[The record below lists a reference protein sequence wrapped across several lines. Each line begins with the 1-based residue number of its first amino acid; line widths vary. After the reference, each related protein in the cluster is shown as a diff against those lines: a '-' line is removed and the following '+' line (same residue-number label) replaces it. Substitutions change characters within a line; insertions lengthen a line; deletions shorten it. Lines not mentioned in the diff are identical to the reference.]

1 MSLVNIS
8 AKADNSQEAPSSISG
23 SSSQERE
30 RKKMEAKILQKFNG
44 EINGVKF
51 DDENNYYSSKFILE
65 QVEEKFGECYS
76 DEFVEKLRNTVS
88 NMYLKYNEF
97 SFAYLE
103 EDFMDSIR
111 KAEKFGDIKFL
122 YGGGDW
128 QIESLN
134 EKIAEGAFEK
144 KENLAQTKR

>member
-1 MSLVNIS
+1 
-8 AKADNSQEAPSSISG
+8 
-23 SSSQERE
+23 
-30 RKKMEAKILQKFNG
+30 MEIKILHKFSG
-44 EINGVKF
+44 EIDGVKF
-51 DDENNYYSSKFILE
+51 DDENNFYSSRFILE
-65 QVEEKFGECYS
+65 QVEEKFGECYTN
-76 DEFVEKLRNTVS
+76 EFVKKLRDTVN

-103 EDFMDSIR
+103 NDFTESIE

-144 KENLAQTKR
+144 KENLKR